1 MTAINTIRLSIIIP
15 FYNVERFI
23 ARCLDSVY
31 RQDIPEEEYEV
42 ICVDDC
48 SPDDSISIVE
58 NYAENHPNLKI
69 VRNNVNRKLGGARN
83 AGMDVATGRYIWF
96 IDSDDLIEDNVL
108 GVLCSTAENE
118 DLDVLHFNY
127 ENYPVK
133 TPLHSIKTNELMAG
147 PDLFFR
153 KGIKWSRDLVTAW
166 RKLYKRTFLTENR
179 IAFAENIMYEDN
191 DYAIMVFAKAYRV
204 RHIDLVA
211 YHYSINPDSITRTGY
226 STEHIKYW
234 FDLCRRLLAIKAKL
248 FEDKSDIRF
257 QKTIDIFVRNEVN
270 HIFEVY
276 QSLNRDQKKA
286 ARSIMNKNLRKPFN
300 SYLSRSKYYRFK
312 LWMA

>member
-1 MTAINTIRLSIIIP
+1 MRTITKIRLSIIIP

-23 ARCLDSVY
+23 SRCLDSVY
-31 RQDIPEEEYEV
+31 RQDIPEDEYEV

-58 NYAENHPNLKI
+58 AYAENHPNLKI
-69 VRNNVNRKLGGARN
+69 VRNKVNRKLGGARN
-83 AGMDVATGRYIWF
+83 AGMDVATGEYIWF

-108 GVLCSTAENE
+108 GVLCSTAEKE

-127 ENYPVK
+127 ENYPIR
-133 TPLHSIKTNELMAG
+133 TPLHIINSQELMTG
-147 PDLFFR
+147 PQMFFS
-153 KGIKWSRDLVTAW
+153 KSFKWHHDLVTAW
-166 RKLYKRTFLTENR
+166 RKLYRRTFLLENQ

-191 DYAIMVFAKAYRV
+191 DYAIMVFAKANRV

-211 YHYSINPDSITRTGY
+211 YNYSINPDSITRTGY
-226 STEHIKYW
+226 SPEHIKYW

-257 QKTIDIFVRNEVN
+257 QKTIDIFIRNEIN
-270 HIFEVY
+270 RIFKVY
-276 QSLNRDQKKA
+276 QSLNEDDKKA
-286 ARSIMNKNLRKPFN
+286 ARSIMNKNLRKPLN